1 MRTKSPLSV
10 QLAPGILSEIF
21 DGIQRPLEVIAKM
34 SDSIYVPRGIDIPP
48 LNETKKWDFVPLTD
62 VKVGKLLGPGDIYG
76 TVWENNLFSEHKI
89 MV

>member
-1 MRTKSPLSV
+1 L
-10 QLAPGILSEIF
+10 
-21 DGIQRPLEVIAKM
+21 

-48 LNETKKWDFVPLTD
+48 LNETKKWDFVPSAD

-76 TVWENNLFSEHKI
+76 SVRENALFHEHRI